1 MKKTFFSKIF
11 TGYLIVILSLTGLIL
26 FASLRLIRTQTV
38 NTLSIQMVN
47 FNHVLARGFAPLI
60 VNRNYAELDRLT
72 KEYRTETTTRIT
84 IIDTTGKVIA
94 DSEKDPRQMNN
105 HRFRPEIR
113 TALSGAVGS
122 DIRFSGTVDSEML
135 YIATPFVQN
144 GQTIAVIRSSIYL
157 SDVRTM
163 IVGFK
168 QRLLRISL
176 ACVVL
181 AMAIS
186 FLLAKSTIRPIRLLV
201 RASRKITAGDF
212 DQKVHWT
219 KNDEF
224 RELAESFNR
233 MTSEIQRLFDDIS
246 LRHNEIK
253 TIISSIQSGLAAL
266 DASGKVTFFND
277 SFSEIVHRQP
287 IDGRFYWEIL
297 HEPVFIDFVKK
308 TAESRTGST
317 VEIPKLRD
325 GRPFLCSSTFIEENR
340 EIILLFSDISEMK
353 ALQKLKKDFV
363 VNVSHE
369 LRTPLTAI
377 KGFIETLQDEP
388 DAEKRRYID
397 IVARHT
403 DRLIAIVN
411 DLLNLAEIEDR
422 PVLQIEEVDLQ
433 ALVKDTIHL
442 FEKKIAEKG
451 LNIEV
456 DISEQARTL
465 DADPFRLQ
473 QVFINLIDNAVKY
486 TDQGIISISA
496 QKTDREIRIEIR
508 DTGIGIAKEHLPR
521 LFERFYVVDK
531 SRSRQ
536 LGGTGL
542 GLSIARH
549 IVLLHNGRI
558 HVESAPG
565 VGTTFIIELPA

>member
-521 LFERFYVVDK
+521 LFERFYVADK

-558 HVESAPG
+558 HAESVPG

>member
-521 LFERFYVVDK
+521 LFERFYVADK

-542 GLSIARH
+542 GLSIAR
-549 IVLLHNGRI
+549 
-558 HVESAPG
+558 
-565 VGTTFIIELPA
+565 

>member
-1 MKKTFFSKIF
+1 
-11 TGYLIVILSLTGLIL
+11 LI
-26 FASLRLIRTQTV
+26 
-38 NTLSIQMVN
+38 
-47 FNHVLARGFAPLI
+47 
-60 VNRNYAELDRLT
+60 
-72 KEYRTETTTRIT
+72 
-84 IIDTTGKVIA
+84 
-94 DSEKDPRQMNN
+94 
-105 HRFRPEIR
+105 
-113 TALSGAVGS
+113 
-122 DIRFSGTVDSEML
+122 
-135 YIATPFVQN
+135 QN
-144 GQTIAVIRSSIYL
+144 GQTTAIIRSSIYL

-163 IVGFK
+163 IVGYK
-168 QRLLRISL
+168 QRLLRIML
-176 ACVVL
+176 ACVFL
-181 AMAIS
+181 ALVIS
-186 FLLAKSTIRPIRLLV
+186 YLLAKNTIRPIRLLV
-201 RASRKITAGDF
+201 KASRKITGGDF

-224 RELAESFNR
+224 KELAESFNH

-253 TIISSIQSGLAAL
+253 TIISSIQSGLTAL

-277 SFSEIVHRQP
+277 SFSEIAHGQP
-287 IDGRFYWEIL
+287 IDGRFYWEIIR
-297 HEPVFIDFVKK
+297 EPAFIDFVKK
-308 TAESRTGST
+308 TTESRIGSSA
-317 VEIPKLRD
+317 EIEID
-325 GRPFLCSSTFIEENR
+325 GRPFLCSSTFIDVNS

-353 ALQKLKKDFV
+353 ALQKLKKDFI

-377 KGFIETLQDEP
+377 KGFVETLQDETNE
-388 DAEKRRYID
+388 EKGRYID
-397 IVARHT
+397 IISKHT

-422 PVLQIEEVDLQ
+422 PALQIEKVDLQ

-456 DISEQARTL
+456 DISEQARML

-486 TDQGIISISA
+486 TDKGIIAISA
-496 QKTDREIRIEIR
+496 RKVDREIRIEIR

-521 LFERFYVVDK
+521 LFERFYVADK

-558 HVESAPG
+558 HAESVPG
-565 VGTTFIIELPA
+565 VGTTFIVELPE

>member
-38 NTLSIQMVN
+38 NTLSSQMIN
-47 FNHVLARGFAPLI
+47 FNYVLARGFAPLI
-60 VNRNYAELDRLT
+60 LNRNYTDLDRLI
-72 KEYRTETTTRIT
+72 KEYRREIATRIT
-84 IIDTTGKVIA
+84 VIDTSGKVIA
-94 DSEKDPRQMNN
+94 DSEKDPRRMNN
-105 HRFRPEIR
+105 HRYRPEVR
-113 TALSGAVGS
+113 TAFLGSVDS

-144 GQTIAVIRSSIYL
+144 GKTIAIIRSSVYL

-168 QRLLRISL
+168 WRLLRIML
-176 ACVVL
+176 ASVFL

-186 FLLAKSTIRPIRLLV
+186 FLLAKSTIRPIQLLV
-201 RASRKITAGDF
+201 KASRKITAGDF
-212 DQKVHWT
+212 DQKVHWNQ
-219 KNDEF
+219 NDEF
-224 RELAESFNR
+224 RELSESFNR

-266 DASGKVTFFND
+266 DAGGKVTFFND
-277 SFSEIVHRQP
+277 SFLEIVHRQP
-287 IDGRFYWEIL
+287 IDGRLYWEIIR
-297 HEPVFIDFVKK
+297 EPVFVDFVKK
-308 TAESRTGST
+308 TTDSRTSSSA
-317 VEIPKLRD
+317 EIEINGKLY
-325 GRPFLCSSTFIEENR
+325 LCSSTFIEENR
-340 EIILLFSDISEMK
+340 EIILLFSDVSEVK

-377 KGFIETLQDEP
+377 KGFVEILQDEP

-397 IVARHT
+397 IVARHIN
-403 DRLIAIVN
+403 RLIAIVS

-422 PVLQIEEVDLQ
+422 PALQIEKVDLQ
-433 ALVKDTIHL
+433 ALVKDTVHL
-442 FEKKIAEKG
+442 FKTKIAEKG
-451 LNIEV
+451 LKIEINIP
-456 DISEQARTL
+456 EQASML

-486 TDQGIISISA
+486 TEKGFIAISA
-496 QKTDREIRIEIR
+496 MKSDREIRIEIR

-521 LFERFYVVDK
+521 LFDRFYVVDK

-549 IVLLHNGRI
+549 IILLHNGRI
-558 HVESAPG
+558 RAESLPG

>member
-38 NTLSIQMVN
+38 NTLSSQMIN
-47 FNHVLARGFAPLI
+47 FNYVLARGFAPLI
-60 VNRNYAELDRLT
+60 LNRNYTDLDRLI
-72 KEYRTETTTRIT
+72 KEYRREIATRIT
-84 IIDTTGKVIA
+84 VIDTSGKVIA
-94 DSEKDPRQMNN
+94 DSEKDPRRMNN
-105 HRFRPEIR
+105 HRYRPEVR
-113 TALSGAVGS
+113 TAFLGSVGS

-144 GQTIAVIRSSIYL
+144 GKTIAIIRSSVYL

-168 QRLLRISL
+168 WRLLRIML
-176 ACVVL
+176 ASVFL

-186 FLLAKSTIRPIRLLV
+186 FLLAKSTIRPIQLLV
-201 RASRKITAGDF
+201 KASRKITAGDF
-212 DQKVHWT
+212 DQKVHWNQ
-219 KNDEF
+219 NDEF
-224 RELAESFNR
+224 RELSESFNR

-266 DASGKVTFFND
+266 DAGGKVTFFND
-277 SFSEIVHRQP
+277 SFLEIVHRQP
-287 IDGRFYWEIL
+287 IDGRLYWEIIR
-297 HEPVFIDFVKK
+297 EPVFVDFVKK
-308 TAESRTGST
+308 TTDSRTSSSA
-317 VEIPKLRD
+317 EIEINGKLY
-325 GRPFLCSSTFIEENR
+325 LCSSTFIEENR
-340 EIILLFSDISEMK
+340 EIILLFSDVSEVK

-377 KGFIETLQDEP
+377 KGFVEILQDEP

-397 IVARHT
+397 IVARHIN
-403 DRLIAIVN
+403 RLIAIVS

-422 PVLQIEEVDLQ
+422 PALQIEKVDLQ
-433 ALVKDTIHL
+433 ALVKDTVHL
-442 FEKKIAEKG
+442 FKTKIAEKG
-451 LNIEV
+451 LKIEINIP
-456 DISEQARTL
+456 EQASML

-486 TDQGIISISA
+486 TEKGFIAISA
-496 QKTDREIRIEIR
+496 MKSDREIRIEIR

-521 LFERFYVVDK
+521 LFDRFYVVDK

-549 IVLLHNGRI
+549 IILLHNGRI
-558 HVESAPG
+558 RAESLPG